1 MSDDVFYL
9 TTPIYYVNDV
19 PHLGHAYTTVVA
31 DFIARFRRLQGQKV
45 HFLTGTDEHGLK
57 IARTAEARGL
67 PPKEWTDQIVPRW
80 IELWGALDISNDDF
94 IRTTESR
101 HEQAVQS
108 FMQALHD
115 RGEVYLGTY
124 EGLYCVGCEA
134 FKVPEDLVDG
144 RCPLHGTVPEV
155 VKEDNYFFPLSKYT
169 DRLVEL
175 YRRDPPFVVP
185 EARRNEVEGKVK
197 QGLDD
202 LSISRTSFDWGIPI
216 PWDSSHIIYVWVE
229 ALQNYITAV
238 GYGSNPEMFAS
249 VWPADVH
256 FVGKDIL
263 WFHTVIWPAMLMA
276 LDLPLPRKVF
286 AHGYLQVGG
295 EKMSKSKLTGISPND
310 LLPTFGSDA
319 YRYYFVREISFG
331 QDGSFSWESMA
342 ARYNSDLANDFGN
355 LASRV
360 LTMAH
365 RYLGGVVP
373 IAPES
378 DELTATELDL
388 RATFASSLR
397 AMEEGVDGLA
407 PHDALRAAWA
417 FVRKANAYVEATT
430 PWALAKSGDSR
441 RLEVVLYT
449 LLDSLRLLALMLWP
463 IIPHAADELWRRL
476 GNTDSI
482 PDTTFGADA
491 HPGLTQ
497 SGNATVVGAPLFPRI
512 DEAAAAPR

>member
-1 MSDDVFYL
+1 MSVDYL

-31 DFIARFRRLQGQKV
+31 DFIARFRRLQGREV

-67 PPKEWTDQIVPRW
+67 QPKEWTDQIVPRW
-80 IELWGALDISNDDF
+80 VELWDALDISNDDF
-94 IRTTESR
+94 IRTTEER
-101 HEQAVQS
+101 HERAVGT

-115 RGEVYLGTY
+115 KGEVYLGTY

-144 RCPLHGTVPEV
+144 RCPLHGTEPEV
-155 VKEDNYFFPLSKYT
+155 IKEDNYFFPLSKYA

-175 YRRDPPFVVP
+175 YRRDPPFVMP
-185 EARRNEVEGKVK
+185 EVRSNEVEGKVK

-202 LSISRTSFDWGIPI
+202 LSISRTAFDWGIPV
-216 PWDSSHIIYVWVE
+216 PWDPSHVIYVWIE

-238 GYGSNPEMFAS
+238 GYGSDPDMFAR

-263 WFHTVIWPAMLMA
+263 WFHAVIWPAMLMA
-276 LDLPLPRKVF
+276 LDLPLPRRVF

-295 EKMSKSKLTGISPND
+295 EKMSKSKLTGISPHD
-310 LLPTFGSDA
+310 LLPTFGSDG
-319 YRYYFVREISFG
+319 YRYYFAREISFG
-331 QDGSFSWESMA
+331 SDGNFSWESMV

-360 LTMAH
+360 LTMAQ
-365 RYLGGVVP
+365 RYLKGVVP
-373 IAPES
+373 EAPNS
-378 DELTATELDL
+378 DELTEAETEL
-388 RATFASSLR
+388 RAAFASSLR
-397 AMEEGVDGLA
+397 AMEQGMDELA
-407 PHDALRAAWA
+407 PHEALRAAWG
-417 FVRKANAYVEATT
+417 FVRKANAYVEATA
-430 PWALAKSGDSR
+430 PWVLAKKGAGR
-441 RLEVVLYT
+441 RLEVVLYS

-463 IIPHAADELWRRL
+463 IVPKAAEELWGRL
-476 GNTDSI
+476 GNTESI
-482 PDTTFGADA
+482 ATMTYSSDA
-491 HPGLTQ
+491 HPGRLPA
-497 SGNATVVGAPLFPRI
+497 GNATVAGAPLFPRI
-512 DEAAAAPR
+512 DEAAAAR